1 MSILTKY
8 NYNKLTWY
16 LSALYVCFVY
26 FSLAI
31 SNICLG
37 LCFIV
42 FVVGLITK
50 QIHFSFT
57 KLHLKLYVLIGMPF
71 MLTTISVLNSFGI
84 INSLDFLWLRLPV
97 ILLPLVILNLKLVE
111 QRDFSNIVRG
121 YLAFSLLATA
131 ITLFNAIK
139 VGLEYGRMLDPDLT
153 KEYITPIQHPYYGI
167 FTLIAIIT
175 THNFDKIVKK
185 QKTREFLILFFSV
198 GVLLSTSRI
207 AMILLFSYLVFLL
220 FKNKKMYKIAVIGG
234 LTGMIFI
241 IVFNTELKTKILNT
255 FTYQDSP
262 RAWLWTNS
270 YKILKYSNHKT
281 LGAGIGDYYRVKR
294 SPRQFIHSQK
304 GIYGYNPH
312 NQYLEF
318 FITNGVFGFLYLF
331 AILYLLFLC
340 YKAKIL
346 YSIIIV
352 VVICLFSFT
361 ECIFNRQFG
370 IQLYAFFLPVSMVL
384 VMRKQTNIK

>member
-1 MSILTKY
+1 MLTKY

-16 LSALYVCFVY
+16 LSVLYVCFVY

-57 KLHLKLYVLIGMPF
+57 KMHLKLYVLIGMPF
-71 MLTTISVLNSFGI
+71 MLTTISVLNSFGV

-97 ILLPLVILNLKLVE
+97 ILLPLVILNLKPVE
-111 QRDFSNIVRG
+111 QIDFANIFRG

-185 QKTREFLILFFSV
+185 
-198 GVLLSTSRI
+198 
-207 AMILLFSYLVFLL
+207 
-220 FKNKKMYKIAVIGG
+220 
-234 LTGMIFI
+234 
-241 IVFNTELKTKILNT
+241 
-255 FTYQDSP
+255 
-262 RAWLWTNS
+262 
-270 YKILKYSNHKT
+270 
-281 LGAGIGDYYRVKR
+281 
-294 SPRQFIHSQK
+294 
-304 GIYGYNPH
+304 
-312 NQYLEF
+312 
-318 FITNGVFGFLYLF
+318 
-331 AILYLLFLC
+331 
-340 YKAKIL
+340 
-346 YSIIIV
+346 
-352 VVICLFSFT
+352 
-361 ECIFNRQFG
+361 
-370 IQLYAFFLPVSMVL
+370 
-384 VMRKQTNIK
+384 